1 MQGCGWA
8 YYDESKN
15 GSKKW
20 CAMGLCGTRAKMK
33 AYRERK
39 KAGAQ
44 EGPGGSPGAET
55 QSRATGRAPL
65 AARPGRWRRKNLSNS
80 SRS

>member
-1 MQGCGWA
+1 MPRALAQFLAIAYRATVEGEFGRFKACQGCGWA

-39 KAGAQ
+39 KAGA
-44 EGPGGSPGAET
+44 
-55 QSRATGRAPL
+55 
-65 AARPGRWRRKNLSNS
+65 
-80 SRS
+80 